1 MNLFVVGSTGPLG
14 REFLAQAME
23 ASHVVRALA
32 RDPSALKPAPSLEVV
47 RGDVFDQPSL
57 DAAARGQDAAVVI
70 LGLPFSALRKP
81 TNLYSQGTRNVIV
94 ALKRAS
100 VRRLIV
106 VSSFGVGDSRRD
118 ANLLE
123 RAFFSLALRGAYAD
137 KNLQEQA
144 VRESGLD
151 YTIVRPTRFTTSA
164 EVAAIP
170 RALALAQSRL
180 RWRGPTSPALFW
192 TRSAPVSTSARP
204 SLWAGQ
210 TRAVEPSH
218 PSGTPALRTPSMI
231 WSRPARLI

>member
-144 VRESGLD
+144 VRESGTRLHH
-151 YTIVRPTRFTTSA
+151 RPSDPVYNLGRKWPLYR
-164 EVAAIP
+164 E
-170 RALALAQSRL
+170 
-180 RWRGPTSPALFW
+180 RWPWPS
-192 TRSAPVSTSARP
+192 PVSDGADRRRP
-204 SLWAGQ
+204 LY
-210 TRAVEPSH
+210 
-218 PSGTPALRTPSMI
+218 SGRH
-231 WSRPARLI
+231 RR